1 VDIVFLVG
9 IGKHCINM
17 ILTHLFFFHN
27 FYPFFFL
34 SHNVGGDEAVCLQSG
49 ESYEGGKAVFLA
61 RWTYNFVTG

>member
-9 IGKHCINM
+9 LGKHCLNM
-17 ILTHLFFFHN
+17 ILIHLFSSIISYPLFFF
-27 FYPFFFL
+27 
-34 SHNVGGDEAVCLQSG
+34 HNVGGDEAVCLQSG